1 MRFYITLAFAAFVAF
16 AAWSAVSPMLGALAM
31 QSARLAGV

>member
-1 MRFYITLAFAAFVAF
+1 MRLFITLAFAAFLAF

-31 QSARLAGV
+31 QSTRLAAI

>member
-1 MRFYITLAFAAFVAF
+1 MRFYITLAFAAFLAF

-31 QSARLAGV
+31 HSTRLAGV